1 MKEKTKIFIVSGPG
15 GVGKTTIL
23 NTLFKKK
30 NIKGSVLKGI
40 TVTSRPKREK
50 EEDGRDYFFVDDGE
64 FLWLKK
70 KKFFLE
76 SQKILNYHYGT
87 PKMFFTLAK
96 KKKKDLVL
104 CLDVEGTMYLKKNF
118 KGGRIITVFI
128 SAPNKKELYER
139 MGKREENKDL
149 IKKKVALATKE
160 AKFAK
165 EYEFVVVNKDIKST
179 LKKLEKIIL
188 TNQ

>member
-1 MKEKTKIFIVSGPG
+1 MKKKTKIFIVSGPG

-30 NIKGSVLKGI
+30 RIKADFMKGI
-40 TVTSRPKREK
+40 AVTSRPKRAN
-50 EEDGRDYFFVDDGE
+50 EEEGRDYFFVDEGE

-76 SQKILNYHYGT
+76 SQRVLDYYYGT
-87 PKMFFTLAK
+87 SKLFFTLAK

-104 CLDVEGTMYLKKNF
+104 CLDVEGTAYLKKNF
-118 KGGRIITVFI
+118 KGGKIITVFI

-139 MGKREENKDL
+139 MKKRDETKDA
-149 IKKKVALATKE
+149 IKKRVELAKKE
-160 AKFAK
+160 VKFSK
-165 EYEFVVVNKDIKST
+165 EYDFVIINKDIKST

-188 TNQ
+188 TNH